1 MEYASKGLAGTAL
14 GFGIGGAALGLAN
27 GGLGNL
33 LGGLNQ
39 NKRSEAADIAAAVTP
54 AMTVA
59 AMLAARQ
66 QEPTCSENMPVTRYD
81 LEREQKLAAKD
92 SEIALLKANTY
103 NDGKMLEVYGYIDG
117 QLKDVREA
125 LCKQAV
131 HNQRTED
138 SFALVKQDVESVRKE
153 ALDAVKT
160 TPSSP
165 TSTRPFIPSRSP
177 TSPRAPRP
185 RRRRSTIRSRSAAAA
200 TSKHRG
206 RQSPP
211 QSLKEGSCDDSDD
224 RSGHARRDA
233 LRRQ

>member
-33 LGGLNQ
+33 LGGINQ

-66 QEPTCSENMPVTRYD
+66 QEPTCSENMPVTRYE

-103 NDGKMLEVYGYIDG
+103 NDGKMLEMYGYIDG

-131 HNQRTED
+131 HNKRTED
-138 SFALVKQDVESVRKE
+138 SFTLVKQDVESVRKE
-153 ALDAVKT
+153 ALDAVKMEAERRCCGDNSIVTYVNATFYPKQVADVT
-160 TPSSP
+160 TG
-165 TSTRPFIPSRSP
+165 T
-177 TSPRAPRP
+177 
-185 RRRRSTIRSRSAAAA
+185 A
-200 TSKHRG
+200 TTA
-206 RQSPP
+206 
-211 QSLKEGSCDDSDD
+211 QSLYNPIPKCGCCN
-224 RSGHARRDA
+224 G
-233 LRRQ
+233 

>member
-66 QEPTCSENMPVTRYD
+66 QEPTCSENMPVTRYE

-103 NDGKMLEVYGYIDG
+103 NDGKMLEMYGYIDG

-131 HNQRTED
+131 HNKRTED
-138 SFALVKQDVESVRKE
+138 SFTLVKQDVESVRKE
-153 ALDAVKT
+153 ALDAVKMEAERRCCGDNSIVTYVNATFYPKQVADVT
-160 TPSSP
+160 TG
-165 TSTRPFIPSRSP
+165 T
-177 TSPRAPRP
+177 
-185 RRRRSTIRSRSAAAA
+185 A
-200 TSKHRG
+200 TTA
-206 RQSPP
+206 
-211 QSLKEGSCDDSDD
+211 QSLYNQIPKCGCCNK
-224 RSGHARRDA
+224 
-233 LRRQ
+233 

>member
-27 GGLGNL
+27 GGLSNL
-33 LGGLNQ
+33 LGGLGQ
-39 NKRSEAADIAAAVTP
+39 NNRAAAAEVTAAAATP
-54 AMTVA
+54 AMA
-59 AMLAARQ
+59 ALAAALASRQ

-81 LEREQKLAAKD
+81 LEREPQLAAKD

-153 ALDAVKT
+153 ALGAVKMEAERRCCGDNSIVTYVNATFYPKQVADVT
-160 TPSSP
+160 TG
-165 TSTRPFIPSRSP
+165 T
-177 TSPRAPRP
+177 
-185 RRRRSTIRSRSAAAA
+185 A
-200 TSKHRG
+200 TTA
-206 RQSPP
+206 
-211 QSLKEGSCDDSDD
+211 QSLYNPIPKCGGCCNS
-224 RSGHARRDA
+224 
-233 LRRQ
+233 